1 MKVVR
6 DHRAKWLPSRH
17 RYALSKLIAFVMFRA
32 ARHPANLETS
42 GDAET
47 PQTSAAGG
55 AAPASPGMVD
65 HYVFS
70 IDPNQSSLEA
80 FTVAALVFVTTAVD
94 LAVLLPL
101 RPWIAVPVAI
111 LATPWLLQ
119 IPLYVAGLLFHNE
132 RVTSIVILT
141 LVAAASGFVASM
153 PTPARFVAWLYLA
166 VLTLNA
172 LAWFVAQPLRKRM
185 DALEQEC
192 AV

>member
-32 ARHPANLETS
+32 ARHPANLERS
-42 GDAET
+42 GDVEN
-47 PQTSAAGG
+47 PQPAAG
-55 AAPASPGMVD
+55 AAPASPGMID

-80 FTVAALVFVTTAVD
+80 FTVAALVFITSAVD

-101 RPWIAVPVAI
+101 RAWIAIPIAI
-111 LATPWLLQ
+111 FATPWLLQ

-141 LVAAASGFVASM
+141 LVAMASSFVASM

>member
-17 RYALSKLIAFVMFRA
+17 RYALSKLIAFAMFRI
-32 ARHPANLETS
+32 ARHPERSERS
-42 GDAET
+42 GGVDL
-47 PQTSAAGG
+47 QTSAAAG
-55 AAPASPGMVD
+55 AAPSEPGMIE

-70 IDPNQSSLEA
+70 IDPNQSSVEA
-80 FTVAALVFVTTAVD
+80 FTVAALVLITSTVD

-101 RPWIAVPVAI
+101 RTWIAVPIAI

-141 LVAAASGFVASM
+141 LVAAASSFVAEM
-153 PTPARFVAWLYLA
+153 PTPARFVAWLYVA

-185 DALEQEC
+185 EALEQEC